1 MEGKRWKDGRVA
13 LYCTCFN
20 DQVGVP
26 PIALCGATD
35 YSCLCQLYVRL
46 SGALWLPWPVIPSSS
61 SDRQADLLLMACSLC
76 PAVTFTPFNSPLLAQ
91 QCLWAF
97 RDYLNGEK
105 KLNSTCLLGYM
116 CVCVCFNLEPDRSKC
131 IADANSERAREER
144 RGGYF
149 YKFIVIFWRCIQ
161 WNSNGC
167 LHISYGRF
175 QDVWQLAITVTQVT
189 CCSWKISSDC
199 ILPHLNLTWLLTT
212 LVLSLIMQLTVLF
225 LRLIHYGDI
234 ASFLSC
240 DLQGL

>member
-1 MEGKRWKDGRVA
+1 MWGCLEPYDCLGLLFHPAAQTGRLPFSWWLA
-13 LYCTCFN
+13 LSA
-20 DQVGVP
+20 Q
-26 PIALCGATD
+26 
-35 YSCLCQLYVRL
+35 
-46 SGALWLPWPVIPSSS
+46 PS
-61 SDRQADLLLMACSLC
+61 L
-76 PAVTFTPFNSPLLAQ
+76 SPLL
-91 QCLWAF
+91 
-97 RDYLNGEK
+97 
-105 KLNSTCLLGYM
+105 TLLSWHSSASELLEITLM
-116 CVCVCFNLEPDRSKC
+116 ERKNWIAHACWVICVCVCFNPEPDRSKC